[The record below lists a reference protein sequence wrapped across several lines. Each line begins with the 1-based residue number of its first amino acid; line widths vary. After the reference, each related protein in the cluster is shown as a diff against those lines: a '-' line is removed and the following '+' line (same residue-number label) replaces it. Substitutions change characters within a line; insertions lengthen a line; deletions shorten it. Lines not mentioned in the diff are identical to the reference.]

1 MKRYFILVCL
11 PLFCQFILLAQEE
24 PEVAD
29 LGDTIRINADL
40 FEGPEPLEM
49 TLTFDVKRYLREKNS
64 DEYLPVD
71 LLLHFNDTIDIEKSV
86 RIKSRGEFR
95 KNTCYFVPFWLNIR
109 KADVENKYLK
119 EVTKMKVVTHCRA
132 GDAYEDYVLLEFLAY
147 KIYNLLS
154 PVSFRVRLILMKY
167 VDTGRNNKVTESWA
181 FLIEPEEMLAG
192 RSGGLVIEN
201 DGLGMVHMRREEML
215 RAALFQFMIGNC
227 DYSIAGRHNM
237 KLLGLPG
244 FGTQGYTPV
253 PYDFDYAGF
262 VNASYAVP
270 GENLGIS
277 SVTQRYYLGPCRED
291 AEYLSAIQY
300 MEDHREEI
308 LELIQGFPYLGEK
321 ARNSAIG
328 YIESYF
334 TEASDPRLSSPC
346 SRASRTSPVNG

>member
-1 MKRYFILVCL
+1 MKRCFIFLL
-11 PLFCQFILLAQEE
+11 LSFFCHIIVLAQEE
-24 PEVAD
+24 REVAE
-29 LGDTIRINADL
+29 LGDTIHTNVDL
-40 FEGPEPLEM
+40 FEGSEPLEM
-49 TLTFDVKRYLREKNS
+49 TLTFDVKKYLKEKNS
-64 DEYLPVD
+64 DEYIPVE
-71 LLLHFNDTIDIEKSV
+71 LLVHFNDTLDIGKSV

-119 EVTKMKVVTHCRA
+119 EVTKMKVVIHCRA
-132 GDAYEDYVLLEFLAY
+132 GDEYEDYVLLEFLAY

-154 PVSFRVRLILMKY
+154 PVSFRVRLIKMKF

-201 DGLGMVHMRREEML
+201 DGAGMAHTRREEML
-215 RAALFQFMIGNC
+215 RAALFQYMIGNC

-244 FGTQGYTPV
+244 FGTVGYTPV
-253 PYDFDYAGF
+253 PYDFDYAGI

-291 AEYLSAIQY
+291 AEYLSAIQF

-308 LELIQGFPYLGEK
+308 LELVQGFSYLGEK
-321 ARNSAIG
+321 ARNRAIG
-328 YIESYF
+328 YLESYF
-334 TEASDPRLSSPC
+334 TEASDPRFIERKLSSTC
-346 SRASRTSPVNG
+346 R